1 MLNKI
6 SQVAAAAF
14 QQHPCKPG
22 ERAGGRAGDVGAGG
36 VQEGVVG
43 ERVLSVGCGSME
55 ELMLLLR
62 VGGCWENWSWE
73 FGRSSPKDMVASSWT
88 DSESLIRLMVVG
100 LCVVSA
106 EEVVRIW
113 RLRRRASS
121 CRIWKS
127 FC

>member
-1 MLNKI
+1 MGL
-6 SQVAAAAF
+6 VF
-14 QQHPCKPG
+14 
-22 ERAGGRAGDVGAGG
+22 RRV
-36 VQEGVVG
+36 GVVFLG
-43 ERVLSVGCGSME
+43 LCWIRSAIVVEEFMVLLS
-55 ELMLLLR
+55 

-88 DSESLIRLMVVG
+88 DSESLIRLMVG
-100 LCVVSA
+100 GWCVVRA